1 MSIAFHGI
9 ENTVVTFRTEQVT
22 AGYPAAVS
30 ANGAVADA
38 ADGAAPAGI
47 ALNQR
52 GSFAAVQIRG
62 FAQTTYSGTAPS
74 LGWNSLV
81 ADGGGGLR
89 VAGSGETGKSCLV
102 VEVNT
107 AENKLGVFL

>member
-38 ADGAAPAGI
+38 ADGAA
-47 ALNQR
+47 
-52 GSFAAVQIRG
+52 S
-62 FAQTTYSGTAPS
+62 
-74 LGWNSLV
+74 
-81 ADGGGGLR
+81 
-89 VAGSGETGKSCLV
+89 
-102 VEVNT
+102 
-107 AENKLGVFL
+107 